1 MRKAGI
7 ARGWRCAMNSVEA
20 EYVDEGQKR
29 ELTEEELHLLD
40 IGVRCGVLAVMD
52 ILNMRMG
59 RL

>member
-1 MRKAGI
+1 
-7 ARGWRCAMNSVEA
+7 MNSVEA